1 MKANLPAL
9 QTRIDKIVDSNA
21 YAEWLASPITSE
33 VLETVADLLT
43 PPPLDSAQRS
53 QPTDVLNALVRR
65 ELVETFVDAACH
77 LSDFSSHA
85 PGRAEVPQAD
95 YGADDELTAV
105 KRALEAARSAADA
118 VSAPAVKPRA
128 RRKTPLK

>member
-33 VLETVADLLT
+33 VLEVVADLLT
-43 PPPLDSAQRS
+43 PPPLDSAHRA

-65 ELVETFVDAACH
+65 ELVETFVDVACH
-77 LSDFSSHA
+77 LFDFSSKA
-85 PGRAEVPQAD
+85 PGKSETPQAD

-105 KRALEAARSAADA
+105 KKALEAARSAADA
-118 VSAPAVKPRA
+118 VSVPVVKPRA